1 MLYWRENKMAYNRTA
16 LMDYCTTALMA
27 AGASSKEAGQVAW
40 VLTSA
45 DERGVHS
52 HGVVRMQG
60 YILCL
65 QSGGIKGYARYQVI
79 SDGAAYALIDAGQ
92 GLGIPVSVFATEL
105 SIQKARSAGVAVVN
119 VRNSH
124 HHGACGYYSIQM
136 AKQGFIGL
144 AMSTGDIIMAA
155 SGTAED
161 SIGNN
166 PFSYAVPAGKHGT
179 ICYDIAMSTVAMG
192 KVAMAADEGREIPLG
207 WMLDRNGNPTTDPWS
222 YTNGGT
228 MVPFGGYKGSGLAV
242 MVESLAGILSG
253 AALLKDIRAW
263 NKDPAHGGDV
273 GHCFIAIDP
282 KHINPGFDVSTRA
295 AEMID
300 QLRAHR
306 RAPGV
311 DRVYFPGE
319 IEQERETKSRLG
331 GIELPPASERA
342 LEYVSQLTGVAFIRE
357 QLQTGK

>member
-1 MLYWRENKMAYNRTA
+1 MRYNRTA
-16 LMDYCTTALMA
+16 LIDYCTEALMA
-27 AGASSKEAGQVAW
+27 AGASRTEAEQTAW

-60 YILCL
+60 YTACL
-65 QSGGIKGYARYQVI
+65 QSGGIRGGAEYRTV
-79 SDGAAYALIDAGQ
+79 SDGASYALIDADR
-92 GLGIPVSVFATEL
+92 GLGIPVSVCAAEL
-105 SIQKARSAGVAVVN
+105 AIRKAKESGVAVVN

-136 AKQGFIGL
+136 AKQGLIGL

-155 SGTAED
+155 AGTAEN

-166 PFSYAVPAGKHGT
+166 PFSYAVPAGKYGN

-192 KVAMAADEGREIPLG
+192 KVAMAADEGRSIPLG
-207 WMLDRNGNPTTDPWS
+207 WMLDRDGNPTTDPWS
-222 YTNGGT
+222 YANGGT
-228 MVPFGGYKGSGLAV
+228 LVPFGGYKGSGLSM

-253 AALLKDIRAW
+253 AALLKDIHAW
-263 NKDPAHGGDV
+263 NQDPSRGGNV
-273 GHCFIAIDP
+273 GHCFLAIDP
-282 KHINPGFDVSTRA
+282 KHINPDFDVPARA
-295 AEMID
+295 EEMIA

-311 DRVYFPGE
+311 ERIYFPGE
-319 IEQERETKSRLG
+319 IEQEKEADAQCN
-331 GIELPPASERA
+331 GISLPPASEHA
-342 LEYVSQLTGVAFIRE
+342 LARTAELSGICFDRE
-357 QLQTGK
+357 AMRHG